1 MMILSGY
8 LYAYLYLFGVIF
20 AVGALQKLFRFD
32 VEISRKVIH
41 FFIGFVWLI
50 LYRFH
55 AGTWHFLVVP
65 FSFVVINYL
74 SYKLKIF
81 KMFER
86 EDEKNHFGTVFY
98 AISMT
103 VMSGVSLIWPKTLLP
118 YGIAVFCLSFGDAA
132 AALCGTYIRRG
143 NRMITKEKSLF
154 GTLGAIL
161 FSIVGIYLFL
171 LIFPAPLQLW
181 QVLLL
186 AVATGLLEL
195 AGKGLDNF
203 TLPFGVL
210 TLATLFL
217 YGAKLCNIGS

>member
-1 MMILSGY
+1 MILSGY
-8 LYAYLYLFGVIF
+8 IFSYVYLFGVILLI
-20 AVGALQKLFRFD
+20 GALQKLFRFD

-50 LYRFH
+50 LYRYH

-65 FSFVVINYL
+65 FSFIVINCA

-86 EDEKNHFGTVFY
+86 EDEKNHYGTIFY

-103 VMSGVSLIWPKTLLP
+103 VMSGVSLIWPQTLIP

-132 AALCGTYIRRG
+132 AALCGGYIRKG
-143 NRMITKEKSLF
+143 NRMITKEKSLY
-154 GTLGAIL
+154 GTLGAIV
-161 FSIVGIYLFL
+161 FSVLGIFLFL
-171 LIFPAPLQLW
+171 LILPTPLQLW
-181 QVLLL
+181 QILLL
-186 AVATGLLEL
+186 GVATGLLEL

-203 TLPFGVL
+203 TLPFGIL
-210 TLATLFL
+210 ALATLFL
-217 YGAKLCNIGS
+217 QGA

>member
-1 MMILSGY
+1 MILSGY
-8 LYAYLYLFGVIF
+8 LLSYTYLFGVILLI
-20 AVGALQKLFRFD
+20 GAFQKIFRFD

-50 LYRFH
+50 LYRYH

-65 FSFVVINYL
+65 FSFIIINYA

-103 VMSGVSLIWPKTLLP
+103 VMSAVSLVFPMTLIP

-132 AALCGTYIRRG
+132 AALCGGYIRRG
-143 NRMITKEKSLF
+143 NIKITKEKSLF
-154 GTLGAIL
+154 GTVGAVV
-161 FSIVGIYLFL
+161 FSVIGIYLFM
-171 LIFPAPLQLW
+171 LILPAPLALW

-186 AVATGLLEL
+186 GLASGLLEL
-195 AGKGLDNF
+195 VGKGLDNF
-203 TLPFGVL
+203 SLPFGVMAL
-210 TLATLFL
+210 STLFL
-217 YGAKLCNIGS
+217 QMAR

>member
-1 MMILSGY
+1 MILSGY
-8 LYAYLYLFGVIF
+8 IFSYAYLFGVILLI
-20 AVGALQKLFRFD
+20 GALQKLFRFD

-50 LYRFH
+50 LYHCH

-65 FSFVVINYL
+65 FSFIVINYA

-86 EDEKNHFGTVFY
+86 EDEKNHYGTIFY

-103 VMSGVSLIWPKTLLP
+103 VMSGVSLIWPQTLIP

-132 AALCGTYIRRG
+132 AALCGGYIRKG

-154 GTLGAIL
+154 GTLGAIA
-161 FSIVGIYLFL
+161 FSILGIFLFL
-171 LIFPAPLQLW
+171 LILPAPLQLW
-181 QVLLL
+181 QILLL
-186 AVATGLLEL
+186 GIASGLLEL

-210 TLATLFL
+210 ALATLFL
-217 YGAKLCNIGS
+217 QGA

>member
-1 MMILSGY
+1 MILNGY
-8 LYAYLYLFGVIF
+8 LFSYVYLFGVILLI
-20 AVGALQKLFRFD
+20 GALQKLFRFD

-50 LYRFH
+50 LYRYH

-65 FSFVVINYL
+65 ISFILINYA

-86 EDEKNHFGTVFY
+86 EDEKNHYGTIFY

-103 VMSGVSLIWPKTLLP
+103 VMSGVSLIWPQTLIP

-132 AALCGTYIRRG
+132 AALCGSYIKKG

-154 GTLGAIL
+154 GTLGAVV
-161 FSIVGIYLFL
+161 FSVVGILLFQ
-171 LIFPAPLQLW
+171 LILPAPLELW
-181 QVLLL
+181 QVLVLG
-186 AVATGLLEL
+186 VASGLLEL
-195 AGKGLDNF
+195 AGKGMDNF
-203 TLPFGVL
+203 SLPFGVL
-210 TLATLFL
+210 ALATFFL
-217 YGAKLCNIGS
+217 QGA

>member
-1 MMILSGY
+1 MILSGY
-8 LYAYLYLFGVIF
+8 LLAYAYLFGVIF
-20 AVGALQKLFRFD
+20 FIGALQKLFHFD
-32 VEISRKVIH
+32 LEISRKVIH

-50 LYRFH
+50 LYRYH
-55 AGTWHFLVVP
+55 SGTWHFLVVP
-65 FSFVVINYL
+65 ISFVAINYA

-86 EDEKNHFGTVFY
+86 EDEKNHYGTIFY

-103 VMSGVSLIWPKTLLP
+103 VMSGVSLIWPQTLIP

-132 AALCGTYIRRG
+132 AALCGSYIRKY
-143 NRMITKEKSLF
+143 NRKLTREKSLF

-161 FSIVGIYLFL
+161 FSIVGIFLFM
-171 LIFPAPLQLW
+171 LILPAPLQLW

-186 AVATGLLEL
+186 GLASGVLEL
-195 AGKGLDNF
+195 VGKGLDNF

-210 TLATLFL
+210 TLATVFL
-217 YGAKLCNIGS
+217 QGV

>member
-1 MMILSGY
+1 MILSGY
-8 LYAYLYLFGVIF
+8 LFSYAYLFGVILLI
-20 AVGALQKLFRFD
+20 GALQKILRFD

-50 LYRFH
+50 LYKFH

-65 FSFVVINYL
+65 FSFVVINYA

-86 EDEKNHFGTVFY
+86 EDEKNHYGTVFY

-103 VMSGVSLIWPKTLLP
+103 VMSGISLVFPQTLLP

-143 NRMITKEKSLF
+143 NRMLTKEKSLY
-154 GTLGAIL
+154 GTLGAIA
-161 FSIVGIYLFL
+161 FSVVGIYLFL
-171 LIFPAPLQLW
+171 LILPAPLQMW
-181 QVLLL
+181 QILLL
-186 AVATGLLEL
+186 AVASGLLEL

-203 TLPFGVL
+203 TLPFGVMG
-210 TLATLFL
+210 LATLFL
-217 YGAKLCNIGS
+217 YGV

>member
-1 MMILSGY
+1 MILTGY
-8 LYAYLYLFGVIF
+8 LLSYAYLFGVILF
-20 AVGALQKLFRFD
+20 IGALQKLFRFD

-50 LYRFH
+50 LHRFH

-65 FSFVVINYL
+65 FSFIVINYA
-74 SYKLKIF
+74 SFKLKIF

-86 EDEKNHFGTVFY
+86 EDEKNHYGTVFY

-103 VMSGVSLIWPKTLLP
+103 VMSGISLIWPQTLIP

-132 AALCGTYIRRG
+132 AALCGGYIRKG

-154 GTLGAIL
+154 GTLGAIV
-161 FSIVGIYLFL
+161 FSTLGIFLFL
-171 LIFPAPLQLW
+171 LILPAPLQLW
-181 QVLLL
+181 QILLL
-186 AVATGLLEL
+186 GIASGLLEL
-195 AGKGLDNF
+195 AGKGMDNF

-210 TLATLFL
+210 ALATLFL
-217 YGAKLCNIGS
+217 QGA

>member
-1 MMILSGY
+1 MILNGY
-8 LYAYLYLFGVIF
+8 LFSYMYLFGVILLI
-20 AVGALQKLFRFD
+20 GALQKLFRFD

-50 LYRFH
+50 LYRYH

-65 FSFVVINYL
+65 ISFILINYA

-86 EDEKNHFGTVFY
+86 EDEKNHYGTIFY

-103 VMSGVSLIWPKTLLP
+103 VMSGVSLIWPQTLIP

-132 AALCGTYIRRG
+132 AALCGSYIKKG

-154 GTLGAIL
+154 GTLGAIV
-161 FSIVGIYLFL
+161 FSVVGILLFQ
-171 LIFPAPLQLW
+171 LILPAPLELW
-181 QVLLL
+181 QVLVLG
-186 AVATGLLEL
+186 VASGLLEL
-195 AGKGLDNF
+195 AGKGMDNF
-203 TLPFGVL
+203 SLPFGVL
-210 TLATLFL
+210 ALATFFL
-217 YGAKLCNIGS
+217 QGA

>member
-1 MMILSGY
+1 MILSGY
-8 LYAYLYLFGVIF
+8 LLSYVYLFGVILLI
-20 AVGALQKLFRFD
+20 GALQKLFRFD

-50 LYRFH
+50 LYRYH

-65 FSFVVINYL
+65 FSFIVINYA

-86 EDEKNHFGTVFY
+86 EDEKNHYGTIFY

-103 VMSGVSLIWPKTLLP
+103 VMSGVSLIWPQTLIP

-132 AALCGTYIRRG
+132 AALCGGYIRKG
-143 NRMITKEKSLF
+143 NRMITKEKSLY
-154 GTLGAIL
+154 GTLGAIV
-161 FSIVGIYLFL
+161 FSVLGIFLFL
-171 LIFPAPLQLW
+171 LILPTPLQLW
-181 QVLLL
+181 QILLL
-186 AVATGLLEL
+186 GVATGLLEL

-203 TLPFGVL
+203 TLPFGIL
-210 TLATLFL
+210 ALATLFL
-217 YGAKLCNIGS
+217 QGA

>member
-1 MMILSGY
+1 MILSGY
-8 LYAYLYLFGVIF
+8 LLSYVYLFGVILLI
-20 AVGALQKLFRFD
+20 GALQKLFRFD

-50 LYRFH
+50 LYRYH
-55 AGTWHFLVVP
+55 ANTWHFLVVP
-65 FSFVVINYL
+65 FSFIVINYA

-86 EDEKNHFGTVFY
+86 EDEKNHYGTIFY

-103 VMSGVSLIWPKTLLP
+103 VMSGVSLIWPQTLIP

-132 AALCGTYIRRG
+132 AALCGGYIRKG
-143 NRMITKEKSLF
+143 NRKITKEKSLY
-154 GTLGAIL
+154 GTLGAIV
-161 FSIVGIYLFL
+161 FSIIGIFLFL
-171 LIFPAPLQLW
+171 LILPAPLKLW
-181 QVLLL
+181 QILLL
-186 AVATGLLEL
+186 GVASGLLEL

-210 TLATLFL
+210 ALATLFL
-217 YGAKLCNIGS
+217 QGA

>member
-1 MMILSGY
+1 MILSGY
-8 LYAYLYLFGVIF
+8 IFSYVYLFGVILLI
-20 AVGALQKLFRFD
+20 GALQKLFRFD

-50 LYRFH
+50 LYRYH

-65 FSFVVINYL
+65 FSFIVINYA

-86 EDEKNHFGTVFY
+86 EDEKNHYGTIFY

-103 VMSGVSLIWPKTLLP
+103 VMSGVSLIWPQTLIP

-132 AALCGTYIRRG
+132 AALCGGYIRKG
-143 NRMITKEKSLF
+143 NRMITKEKSLY
-154 GTLGAIL
+154 GTLGAIV
-161 FSIVGIYLFL
+161 FSVLGIFLFL
-171 LIFPAPLQLW
+171 LILPTPLQLW
-181 QVLLL
+181 QILLL
-186 AVATGLLEL
+186 GVATGLLEL

-203 TLPFGVL
+203 TLPFGIL
-210 TLATLFL
+210 ALATLFL
-217 YGAKLCNIGS
+217 QGA

>member
-1 MMILSGY
+1 MILNGY
-8 LYAYLYLFGVIF
+8 LFSYVYLFGVILLI
-20 AVGALQKLFRFD
+20 GALQKLFRFD

-50 LYRFH
+50 LYRYH

-65 FSFVVINYL
+65 ISFILINYA

-86 EDEKNHFGTVFY
+86 EDEKNHYGTIFY

-103 VMSGVSLIWPKTLLP
+103 VMSGVSLIWPQTLIP

-132 AALCGTYIRRG
+132 AALCGSYIKKG

-154 GTLGAIL
+154 GTLGAIV
-161 FSIVGIYLFL
+161 FSVVGILLFQ
-171 LIFPAPLQLW
+171 LILPAPLELW
-181 QVLLL
+181 QVLVLG
-186 AVATGLLEL
+186 VASGLLEL
-195 AGKGLDNF
+195 AGKGMDNF
-203 TLPFGVL
+203 SLPFGVL
-210 TLATLFL
+210 ALATFFL
-217 YGAKLCNIGS
+217 QGA